1 MVGFIVRTI
10 VIAIAVAVVAFF
22 YPAIDYGDN
31 LATLAVVAVIMGV
44 LNAFV
49 KPVLSAL
56 ALPINLM
63 TFGLFGLVLNAILLL
78 AVAVIADLFGFSFVI
93 GGFPPDFSL
102 SAIVSAFVGAIAISI
117 VSAIVGL
124 VVPD

>member
-1 MVGFIVRTI
+1 MVGFIIRTI

-31 LATLAVVAVIMGV
+31 LTTLAVVAVIMGV

-56 ALPINLM
+56 SLPLNLA
-63 TFGLFGLVLNAILLL
+63 TFGLFGLVLNAVLLL
-78 AVAVIADLFGFSFVI
+78 VVALIADAFGFSFVI

-102 SAIVSAFVGAIAISI
+102 SALISAFIGAIAISI
-117 VSAIVGL
+117 VSAIIGL